1 VWYCDDTGITEN
13 ERRLLPCQEKTEPD
27 RRVKGREQGEERG
40 AVEGKALSG
49 QGVNP
54 DKARGRAREKVKAA
68 KAVSV
73 EEETNKDKNFFKK
86 GE

>member
-1 VWYCDDTGITEN
+1 
-13 ERRLLPCQEKTEPD
+13 
-27 RRVKGREQGEERG
+27 
-40 AVEGKALSG
+40 VEGKALSG

-54 DKARGRAREKVKAA
+54 DKARSREKVKAA
-68 KAVSV
+68 KAVSA